1 MASTIIL
8 KNGTGSAEASSLTQG
23 ELAINVSNGKLFYGT
38 SGSSNSVSSS
48 FAFTD
53 ISASGTITADAITA
67 TLAAGTDNSVV
78 VLNSSNQLV
87 TDEAQAAIFG
97 SDPIIVRAT
106 LGEEFTTVTE
116 ENPVGTALSTVNV
129 NAVATTDDAAFFVA
143 VLDGDNG
150 AQVVETTTK
159 VKVNPSTGVITTGD
173 TTLGAG
179 VSTTDITSSRHIS
192 GSSISTGSFGRVT
205 ATTFVGNGSA
215 LTNLPSQTDEN
226 FTTADHSKLDAI
238 EANADVTDATNVEA
252 AGALMDSECSSVSDV
267 KAINQGLTTTS
278 NVQFGN
284 ITGSNIVADTF
295 KGVPIVLG
303 RNSQMIAQPA
313 LGDFYYGNNS
323 QGFFHHQHNA
333 KLTSAT
339 PVGETLGQGSQHN
352 GIILP
357 CDVKNVELRASCRT
371 NIDNTGF
378 SFWILKN
385 TRASKGS
392 SNTALVFMA
401 SASISGSSIG
411 TQDNRFHTCDIS
423 GSSHSYITNMTASEG
438 EALFVILQ
446 IHDET
451 GGDGGAA
458 QSNTNTKFY
467 YTLSARTNE

>member
-67 TLAAGTDNSVV
+67 TLTAGTDNSVV

-106 LGEEFTTVTE
+106 LGEEFQTVTE

-129 NAVATTDDAAFFVA
+129 NAVATGDDQAFFIA
-143 VLDGDNG
+143 VLDGASG

-159 VKVNPSTGVITTGD
+159 VKVNPSTGAMTTGD

-192 GSSISTGSFGRVT
+192 GSSISNIIIGGDITGSSAKFTNTKGIYTDKIRRSSDSDN
-205 ATTFVGNGSA
+205 TTKILLN
-215 LTNLPSQTDEN
+215 DEVLK
-226 FTTADHSKLDAI
+226 FHVS
-238 EANADVTDATNVEA
+238 
-252 AGALMDSECSSVSDV
+252 DSSNETLKIQESSSVF
-267 KAINQGLTTTS
+267 T
-278 NVQFGN
+278 GN
-284 ITGSNIVADTF
+284 ITASGNISANTF

-313 LGDFYYGNNS
+313 LGDFYYGNSS

-352 GIILP
+352 GFILP

-392 SNTALVFMA
+392 SNSALVFMA

-458 QSNTNTKFY
+458 QSNTNAKFY
-467 YTLSARTNE
+467 YTLSAKTNENL

>member
-106 LGEEFTTVTE
+106 LGEEFQTVTE

-129 NAVATTDDAAFFVA
+129 NAVATGDDQAFFIA
-143 VLDGDNG
+143 VLDGASG

-159 VKVNPSTGVITTGD
+159 VKVNPSTGAMTTGD

-192 GSSISTGSFGRVT
+192 GSSISNIIIGGDITGSSAKFTNTKGIYTDKIRRSSDSDN
-205 ATTFVGNGSA
+205 TTKILLN
-215 LTNLPSQTDEN
+215 DEVLK
-226 FTTADHSKLDAI
+226 FHVS
-238 EANADVTDATNVEA
+238 
-252 AGALMDSECSSVSDV
+252 DSSNETLKIQESSSVF
-267 KAINQGLTTTS
+267 T
-278 NVQFGN
+278 GN
-284 ITGSNIVADTF
+284 ITASGNISANTF

-313 LGDFYYGNNS
+313 LGDFYYGINS

-352 GIILP
+352 GFILP

-392 SNTALVFMA
+392 SNSALVFMA

-458 QSNTNTKFY
+458 QSNTNAKFY
-467 YTLSARTNE
+467 YTLSAKTNENL

>member
-1 MASTIIL
+1 MASTIIT
-8 KNGTGSAEASSLTQG
+8 KNGTGSAVPTSLQQG
-23 ELAINVSNGKLFYGT
+23 ELAINVTNGGLYYGT

-48 FAFTD
+48 FIFTELSASNIVTHRNITASKN
-53 ISASGTITADAITA
+53 ISAS
-67 TLAAGTDNSVV
+67 
-78 VLNSSNQLV
+78 
-87 TDEAQAAIFG
+87 
-97 SDPIIVRAT
+97 
-106 LGEEFTTVTE
+106 
-116 ENPVGTALSTVNV
+116 
-129 NAVATTDDAAFFVA
+129 
-143 VLDGDNG
+143 
-150 AQVVETTTK
+150 
-159 VKVNPSTGVITTGD
+159 
-173 TTLGAG
+173 
-179 VSTTDITSSRHIS
+179 
-192 GSSISTGSFGRVT
+192 
-205 ATTFVGNGSA
+205 
-215 LTNLPSQTDEN
+215 
-226 FTTADHSKLDAI
+226 
-238 EANADVTDATNVEA
+238 
-252 AGALMDSECSSVSDV
+252 
-267 KAINQGLTTTS
+267 
-278 NVQFGN
+278 GN
-284 ITGSNIVADTF
+284 ITGSILYATSTVGMYADKIRRASDSSNTTKILLNDEVLKFHVSDSSNETLKIQESSSVFTGNITASGNINANTF

-339 PVGETLGQGSQHN
+339 PVGQTLGGGSQHN
-352 GIILP
+352 GFILP

-378 SFWILKN
+378 SFWVLKN

-392 SNTALVFMA
+392 SNSALVFMA
-401 SASISGSSIG
+401 SASISGSNVG

-451 GGDGGAA
+451 GGDGGAS

>member
-106 LGEEFTTVTE
+106 LGEEFQTVTE

-129 NAVATTDDAAFFVA
+129 NAVATGDDQAFFIA
-143 VLDGDNG
+143 VLDGASG

-159 VKVNPSTGVITTGD
+159 VKVNPSTGAMTTGD

-192 GSSISTGSFGRVT
+192 GSSISNIIIGGDITGSSAKFTNTKGIYTDKIRRSSDSDN
-205 ATTFVGNGSA
+205 TTKILLN
-215 LTNLPSQTDEN
+215 DEVLK
-226 FTTADHSKLDAI
+226 FHVS
-238 EANADVTDATNVEA
+238 
-252 AGALMDSECSSVSDV
+252 DSSNETLKIQESSSVF
-267 KAINQGLTTTS
+267 T
-278 NVQFGN
+278 GN
-284 ITGSNIVADTF
+284 ITASGNISANTF

-313 LGDFYYGNNS
+313 LGDFYYGNSS

-352 GIILP
+352 GFILP

-392 SNTALVFMA
+392 SNSALVFMA

-458 QSNTNTKFY
+458 QSNTNAKFY
-467 YTLSARTNE
+467 YTLSAKTNENL

>member
-106 LGEEFTTVTE
+106 LGEEFQTVTE

-129 NAVATTDDAAFFVA
+129 NAVATGDDQAFFIA
-143 VLDGDNG
+143 VLDGASG

-159 VKVNPSTGVITTGD
+159 VKVNPSTGAMTTGD

-192 GSSISTGSFGRVT
+192 GSSISNIIIGG
-205 ATTFVGNGSA
+205 
-215 LTNLPSQTDEN
+215 D
-226 FTTADHSKLDAI
+226 
-238 EANADVTDATNVEA
+238 
-252 AGALMDSECSSVSDV
+252 
-267 KAINQGLTTTS
+267 
-278 NVQFGN
+278 
-284 ITGSNIVADTF
+284 ITGSSAKFTNTKGIYTDKIRRSSDSDNTTKILLNDEVLKFHVSDSSNETLKIQESSSVFTWNITASGNISANTF

-313 LGDFYYGNNS
+313 LGDFYYGNSS

-352 GIILP
+352 GFILP

-392 SNTALVFMA
+392 SNSALVFMA

-458 QSNTNTKFY
+458 QSNTNAKFY
-467 YTLSARTNE
+467 YTLSAKTNENL

>member
-1 MASTIIL
+1 M
-8 KNGTGSAEASSLTQG
+8 
-23 ELAINVSNGKLFYGT
+23 
-38 SGSSNSVSSS
+38 
-48 FAFTD
+48 
-53 ISASGTITADAITA
+53 
-67 TLAAGTDNSVV
+67 
-78 VLNSSNQLV
+78 
-87 TDEAQAAIFG
+87 
-97 SDPIIVRAT
+97 
-106 LGEEFTTVTE
+106 
-116 ENPVGTALSTVNV
+116 
-129 NAVATTDDAAFFVA
+129 
-143 VLDGDNG
+143 
-150 AQVVETTTK
+150 
-159 VKVNPSTGVITTGD
+159 TTGD

-192 GSSISTGSFGRVT
+192 GSSISNIIIGGDITGSSAKFTNTKGIYTDKIRRSSDSDN
-205 ATTFVGNGSA
+205 TTKILLN
-215 LTNLPSQTDEN
+215 DEVLK
-226 FTTADHSKLDAI
+226 FHVS
-238 EANADVTDATNVEA
+238 
-252 AGALMDSECSSVSDV
+252 DSSNETLKIQESSSVF
-267 KAINQGLTTTS
+267 T
-278 NVQFGN
+278 GN
-284 ITGSNIVADTF
+284 ITASGNISANTF

-313 LGDFYYGNNS
+313 LGDFYYGNSS

-352 GIILP
+352 GFILP

-392 SNTALVFMA
+392 SNSALVFMA

-458 QSNTNTKFY
+458 QSNTNAKFY
-467 YTLSARTNE
+467 YTLSAKTNENL

>member
-106 LGEEFTTVTE
+106 LGEEFQTVTE

-129 NAVATTDDAAFFVA
+129 NAVATGDDQAFFIA
-143 VLDGDNG
+143 VLDGASG

-159 VKVNPSTGVITTGD
+159 VKVNPSTGAMTTGD

-192 GSSISTGSFGRVT
+192 GSSISNIIIGGDITGSSAKFTNTKGIYTDKIRRSSDSDN
-205 ATTFVGNGSA
+205 TTKILLN
-215 LTNLPSQTDEN
+215 DEVLK
-226 FTTADHSKLDAI
+226 FHVS
-238 EANADVTDATNVEA
+238 
-252 AGALMDSECSSVSDV
+252 DSSNETLKIQESSSVF
-267 KAINQGLTTTS
+267 T
-278 NVQFGN
+278 GN
-284 ITGSNIVADTF
+284 ITASGNISANTF

-313 LGDFYYGNNS
+313 LGDFYYGNSS

-352 GIILP
+352 GFILP

-392 SNTALVFMA
+392 SNSTTSYSCFFHQSKKRFQQFTTAL
-401 SASISGSSIG
+401 S
-411 TQDNRFHTCDIS
+411 D
-423 GSSHSYITNMTASEG
+423 
-438 EALFVILQ
+438 
-446 IHDET
+446 
-451 GGDGGAA
+451 
-458 QSNTNTKFY
+458 
-467 YTLSARTNE
+467 

>member
-116 ENPVGTALSTVNV
+116 ENPVGTANSTVHV
-129 NAVATTDDAAFFVA
+129 NAVATGDDAAFFVA
-143 VLDGDNG
+143 VLDGASG

-159 VKVNPSTGVITTGD
+159 VKVNPSTGVIATGD

-192 GSSISTGSFGRVT
+192 GSSISNIIIGGDITGSSAKFTNTKGIYTDKIRRSSDSDN
-205 ATTFVGNGSA
+205 TTKILLN
-215 LTNLPSQTDEN
+215 DEVLK
-226 FTTADHSKLDAI
+226 FHVS
-238 EANADVTDATNVEA
+238 
-252 AGALMDSECSSVSDV
+252 DSSNETLKIQESSSVF
-267 KAINQGLTTTS
+267 T
-278 NVQFGN
+278 GN
-284 ITGSNIVADTF
+284 ITASGNINANTF

-339 PVGETLGQGSQHN
+339 PVGQTLGGGSQHN
-352 GIILP
+352 GFILP

-378 SFWILKN
+378 SFWVLKN

-392 SNTALVFMA
+392 SNSALVFMA
-401 SASISGSSIG
+401 SASISGSNVG

>member
-106 LGEEFTTVTE
+106 LGEEFQTVTE

-129 NAVATTDDAAFFVA
+129 NAVATGDDQAFFIA
-143 VLDGDNG
+143 VLDGASG

-159 VKVNPSTGVITTGD
+159 VKVNPSTGAMTTGD

-192 GSSISTGSFGRVT
+192 GSSISNIIIGGDITGSSAKFTNTKGIYTDKIRRSSDSDN
-205 ATTFVGNGSA
+205 TTKI
-215 LTNLPSQTDEN
+215 LLKDEVLK
-226 FTTADHSKLDAI
+226 FHVS
-238 EANADVTDATNVEA
+238 
-252 AGALMDSECSSVSDV
+252 DSSNETLKIQESSSVF
-267 KAINQGLTTTS
+267 T
-278 NVQFGN
+278 GN
-284 ITGSNIVADTF
+284 ITASGNISANTF

-313 LGDFYYGNNS
+313 LGDFYYGNSS

-352 GIILP
+352 GFILP

-392 SNTALVFMA
+392 SNSALVFMA

-458 QSNTNTKFY
+458 QSNTNAKFY
-467 YTLSARTNE
+467 YTLSAKTNENL